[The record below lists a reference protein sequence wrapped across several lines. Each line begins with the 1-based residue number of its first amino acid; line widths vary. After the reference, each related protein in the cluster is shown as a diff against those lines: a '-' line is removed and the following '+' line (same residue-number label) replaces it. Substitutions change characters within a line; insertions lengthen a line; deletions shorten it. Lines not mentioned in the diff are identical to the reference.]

1 MFAFDGYTALTSV
14 TIASSVTTIG
24 NAAFYECTSLTTI
37 NGASGVTDARTNM
50 IFAGTP
56 WLTNLPVGL
65 NYVSHV
71 AYRFVGDGTSVKLDA
86 GTTQIAASCFQNS
99 QITSIDI
106 LNTVTSIGEY
116 AFHNSVL
123 TSVIIPASVENIG
136 SFAFAHFALQKIY
149 VLRNESTN
157 PNITNLGNYAFEDCN
172 LAAIVVPAAAYDN
185 YNGDWHSYVD
195 SRLLKRGYT
204 VTCGTDITATTT
216 NEGPLVEQDEEVTLT
231 YTGSAT
237 IPTGYCPA
245 YSYNDGS
252 DDHAINGT
260 TFPMPDADVTVSVAL
275 RSTGQAVTV
284 SYIDA
289 NGDPQTTQAI
299 ALDGTET
306 SIGKGWYFVGKDI
319 TYTSSVT
326 LNGDVNL
333 ILKDGC
339 EMKVG
344 MSESPISGHGISG
357 YDYDNGTGY
366 DLTITS
372 QSLGNDMGRL
382 EIYIH
387 GEDNITANNL
397 TVNGGYIYA
406 DNDDDSSGDTL
417 GTVSVKD
424 GQTFVTDYTTPAVI
438 KGTVSDLTAI
448 NGKTLSPY
456 GYSLTANEA
465 DGNPW
470 TTFYSSQSGFS
481 IETTDAYTYTAEY
494 DGANSQLTLTK
505 LGTDIPAATAVIIVS
520 AISPV
525 TLAINSTLGTFTGT
539 NDLQGVDV
547 RTLKSTLGYKAS
559 QRSMSNQI
567 NATFSSGL
575 NFLIISSR
583 RRPKKK
589 RTNYE
594 KDSIYETRDAGSED
608 SAAVHH
614 LQQPRRPD
622 QHPHTRRR
630 NHKRGQRVVEHQ
642 EATISLP

>member
-136 SFAFAHFALQKIY
+136 SFAFAHSALQKIY

-260 TFPMPDADVTVSVAL
+260 
-275 RSTGQAVTV
+275 
-284 SYIDA
+284 
-289 NGDPQTTQAI
+289 
-299 ALDGTET
+299 ET

-326 LNGDVNL
+326 LNGDVSL

-465 DGNPW
+465 DGTPW

-481 IETTDAYTYTAEY
+481 IETTDAYAYTAEY

-622 QHPHTRRR
+622 QHPHTGRR